1 VKRGEV
7 AATIARGI
15 GPEPV
20 VVCSLGSTS
29 RAWRDVGA
37 PNPTYYAS
45 DPMGL
50 AGSLALGLALA
61 VRPRRVLHLAGDGD
75 LMLNLGVLV
84 AIAGAPPC
92 SLAVVVFANRRYETG
107 GGQPLAGG
115 PHTSLAAI
123 AAGAGLRVLPSPS
136 NPLDLLASAG
146 ALWDGAGTN
155 FCMVPVEPE
164 PSPYGGPG
172 EWSGVEE
179 RVRFLQQLGRT
190 SGKA

>member
-1 VKRGEV
+1 MKRAEV
-7 AATIARGI
+7 ADTIARGI

-61 VRPRRVLHLAGDGD
+61 LRPRRVLHLAGDGD

-92 SLAVVVFANRRYETG
+92 SLAVVVFANHRYETG

-115 PHTSLAAI
+115 PHTSLAAM

-136 NPLDLLASAG
+136 NPLDLLASTG
-146 ALWDGAGTN
+146 ALWEGAGTG
-155 FCMVPVEPE
+155 FCVVPVEPE